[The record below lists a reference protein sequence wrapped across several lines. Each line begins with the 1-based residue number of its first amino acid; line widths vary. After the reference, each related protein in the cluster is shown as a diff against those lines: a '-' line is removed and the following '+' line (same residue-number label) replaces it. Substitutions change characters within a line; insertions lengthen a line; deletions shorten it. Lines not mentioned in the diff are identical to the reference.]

1 MTNQNQFAETI
12 AKVQAVAG
20 FDAVA
25 QAMQFA
31 KTPAFIEIGTMQY
44 DIWQAERR
52 TFFKSLFIEYPLA
65 ACLCYALA
73 QSMLETSYINDFSEV
88 YENNKDEYFARWFEI
103 FLDDYSMISTCGY
116 FGTDAD
122 VDHDQLFALIAKDIR
137 HFQRDR
143 VKTLKHLD
151 EYVDILEAE
160 KIESLRCDAKYF
172 AELSMQENH
181 TFYSANTIATSL
193 GIDDSTSYEY
203 RHIKD
208 VVWSVYKKYRFEIV
222 DGLTTNLESV

>member
-1 MTNQNQFAETI
+1 MTNQFAETI
-12 AKVQAVAG
+12 TYVQEVAG
-20 FDAVA
+20 FDSVA

-31 KTPAFIEIGTMQY
+31 KTPSFIEVGTMQW
-44 DIWQAERR
+44 DIWHAEKKQ
-52 TFFKSLFIEYPLA
+52 FFKTLFKNNPLA

-73 QSMLETSYINDFSEV
+73 QSMMEAIDTNDFSEV
-88 YENNKDEYFARWFEI
+88 YENNKDERFARWFEI
-103 FLDDYSMISTCGY
+103 FLDDFSMISTCGY

-122 VDHDQLFALIAKDIR
+122 VDHDQLFNLIGKDIR
-137 HFQRDR
+137 DFQRGKINAR
-143 VKTLKHLD
+143 PLS
-151 EYVDILEAE
+151 EYIDILEAE
-160 KIESLRCDAKYF
+160 KIDSLRMDAKYF

-208 VVWSVYKKYRFEIV
+208 VVWNVYRKYRFEIV

>member
-1 MTNQNQFAETI
+1 MTNQFAETI
-12 AKVQAVAG
+12 TKIQEVAG
-20 FDAVA
+20 FDSVA

-31 KTPAFIEIGTMQY
+31 TTPAFIEVGTMQL
-44 DIWQAERR
+44 DIWQAEKKQ
-52 TFFKSLFIEYPLA
+52 FFKTLFRDNPLA

-88 YENNKDEYFARWFEI
+88 YENNKDEYFARWFGI
-103 FLDDYSMISTCGY
+103 FLDDYSMIKDSGY
-116 FGTDAD
+116 FYGGTNIE
-122 VDHDQLFALIAKDIR
+122 VDHDQLFDLIGKDIR
-137 HFQRDR
+137 DFQRGKINAR
-143 VKTLKHLD
+143 PLS
-151 EYVDILEAE
+151 EYIDILEAE
-160 KIESLRCDAKYF
+160 KIDSLRMDAKYF

-208 VVWSVYKKYRFEIV
+208 VVWNVYRKYRFEIV

>member
-1 MTNQNQFAETI
+1 MTNQFAETI
-12 AKVQAVAG
+12 TKIQEVAG
-20 FDAVA
+20 FDSVA

-31 KTPAFIEIGTMQY
+31 KTPAFMEIGTMQY
-44 DIWQAERR
+44 DIWQAEKKQ
-52 TFFKSLFIEYPLA
+52 FFKRLFRDNPLA
-65 ACLCYALA
+65 GCLCYALA
-73 QSMLETSYINDFSEV
+73 QSMMEAIDTNDFSEV
-88 YENNKDEYFARWFEI
+88 YENNKDERFARWFEI
-103 FLDDYSMISTCGY
+103 FLDDFSMISTSGY

-122 VDHDQLFALIAKDIR
+122 VDHDQLFNLIGKDIR
-137 HFQRDR
+137 DFQRGKINVR
-143 VKTLKHLD
+143 PLS
-151 EYVDILEAE
+151 EYIDILEAE
-160 KIESLRCDAKYF
+160 KIDSLRMDAKYF

-208 VVWSVYKKYRFEIV
+208 VVWNVYRKYRFEIV